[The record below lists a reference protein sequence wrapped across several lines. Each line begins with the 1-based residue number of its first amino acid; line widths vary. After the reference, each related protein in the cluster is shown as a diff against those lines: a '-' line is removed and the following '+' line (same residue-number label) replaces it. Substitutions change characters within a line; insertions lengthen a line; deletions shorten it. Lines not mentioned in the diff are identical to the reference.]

1 MADARERD
9 RIRSIANALFGRI
22 SGRAF
27 RAYSLVGHIGR
38 VSGRE
43 YWNPVSAYPSDDGYV
58 IPILYGRES
67 QWVQNVIAA
76 GSLRLRTKG
85 REFVLDAAEI
95 IPAARALPALPH
107 WLRAVVRVQGVDDF
121 LWAHEAGRVAG
132 VPDARPRSQGR
143 SDARTRLVALVY
155 RRILNPVV
163 RRLALRGLGTS
174 GDQNVLRIL
183 RVHGRHS
190 GRVHELPVRLAI
202 RDGRR
207 YVVSVVGDAEW
218 VHNLRAAGTAGLRAG
233 TDIEL
238 VAAREI
244 LGEEKA
250 AFIRWYC
257 ELPDNRLSVR
267 FGLGVSPGSV
277 TKAQIERISRE
288 HPVFEFATQTG
299 RGREDQEGDDNTGA
313 HPDAEPGGDG
323 RPAA

>member
-1 MADARERD
+1 MRHNELESTMTDAVKRD
-9 RIRSIANALFGRI
+9 RIRSMANALFGRI

-43 YWNPVSAYPSDDGYV
+43 YWNPVSAYPSNDGYV

-76 GSLRLRTKG
+76 GTLRLRTKG
-85 REFVLDAAEI
+85 REFVLEAAEI

-132 VPDARPRSQGR
+132 VPDVRPRSQGR
-143 SDARTRLVALVY
+143 SDVPARLVAFLY

-163 RRLALRGLGTS
+163 RTLALRGLGTS

-190 GRVHELPVRLAI
+190 GRLHELPVRLAV

-207 YVVSVVGDAEW
+207 YVVSVLGDAEW
-218 VHNLRAAGTAGLRAG
+218 VRNLRAAGIAGLRVG
-233 TDIEL
+233 TE
-238 VAAREI
+238 VEPVTAREI

-257 ELPDNRLSVR
+257 QLPDYRLSVR
-267 FGLGVSPGSV
+267 FGLGVDPAHLTTAG
-277 TKAQIERISRE
+277 IERISRE
-288 HPVFEFATQTG
+288 HPIFEFATQSG
-299 RGREDQEGDDNTGA
+299 WN
-313 HPDAEPGGDG
+313 GDG
-323 RPAA
+323 EQAVSRTASR

>member
-1 MADARERD
+1 MADAAKRD
-9 RIRSIANALFGRI
+9 RLRSIANALFGRI
-22 SGRAF
+22 SGRAI

-43 YWNPVSAYPSDDGYV
+43 YWNPVSAYPFNDGYV

-67 QWVQNVIAA
+67 QWVQNVLAA

-95 IPAARALPALPH
+95 IPAARALPALPR
-107 WLRAVVRVQGVDDF
+107 WLRAVVRVQGIEDF
-121 LWAHEAGRVAG
+121 LWAQGAGRLAD
-132 VPDARPRSQGR
+132 VPDARPRVQGR
-143 SDARTRLVALVY
+143 SESRARLVAFVY

-163 RRLALRGLGTS
+163 RTLAIRGLGTS

-183 RVHGRHS
+183 RVRGRHS
-190 GRVHELPVRLAI
+190 GRWHELPVRLAI

-207 YVVSVVGDAEW
+207 YVVSVLGDAEW
-218 VHNLRAAGTAGLRAG
+218 VRNLRAAGTAGLRVG
-233 TDIEL
+233 TDVEP

-257 ELPDNRLSVR
+257 QLPDYRLSAR
-267 FGLGVSPGSV
+267 FGLGVDPAHLTTAG
-277 TKAQIERISRE
+277 IDRISRE
-288 HPVFEFATQTG
+288 HPIFEFATQS
-299 RGREDQEGDDNTGA
+299 
-313 HPDAEPGGDG
+313 PD
-323 RPAA
+323 PALMRAR

>member
-43 YWNPVSAYPSDDGYV
+43 YWNPVSAYPSNDGYV

-218 VHNLRAAGTAGLRAG
+218 VRNLRAAGTAGLRVG
-233 TDIEL
+233 TDVEP

-257 ELPDNRLSVR
+257 QLPDYRLSVR
-267 FGLGVSPGSV
+267 LGLGVEPGHL
-277 TKAQIERISRE
+277 TTAAIERISRE
-288 HPVFEFATQTG
+288 HPVFEFATQF
-299 RGREDQEGDDNTGA
+299 
-313 HPDAEPGGDG
+313 PDP
-323 RPAA
+323 R